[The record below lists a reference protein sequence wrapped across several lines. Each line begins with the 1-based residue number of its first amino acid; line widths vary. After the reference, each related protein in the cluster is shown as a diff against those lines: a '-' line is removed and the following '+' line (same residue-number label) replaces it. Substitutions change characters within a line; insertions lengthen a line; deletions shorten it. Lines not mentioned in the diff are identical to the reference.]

1 MILWLDKISNPF
13 LQTGNARDWFVL
25 PFAKIKKMLAFPFF
39 MELKGIFRKQHP
51 AFLQTNSKEM

>member
-1 MILWLDKISNPF
+1 MIFWLDEIFNPF

-39 MELKGIFRKQHP
+39 ME
-51 AFLQTNSKEM
+51 